1 MTYKSLLFAC
11 LMCSSMYASPITIT
25 LNLTGG
31 SFDTGNTTPG
41 VDTGSGFSV
50 SSATCSGIGC
60 ASLPSTTGL
69 EGLLVNFTVPT
80 GSTTG
85 AGSTATGTE
94 FASLKINAFTLTGAP
109 VSPAF
114 DANSSFTENVAATG
128 VLGTV
133 VLLTGT
139 IQLNWNGNSAV
150 QARSATGTIVLNGDV
165 AAVPEPSTVGLLS
178 LPLLGLLFRKKTR
191 TT

>member
-85 AGSTATGTE
+85 TGSTATGTE
-94 FASLKINAFTLTGAP
+94 FASLKINAFTLKGAP

-133 VLLTGT
+133 VPLTGT